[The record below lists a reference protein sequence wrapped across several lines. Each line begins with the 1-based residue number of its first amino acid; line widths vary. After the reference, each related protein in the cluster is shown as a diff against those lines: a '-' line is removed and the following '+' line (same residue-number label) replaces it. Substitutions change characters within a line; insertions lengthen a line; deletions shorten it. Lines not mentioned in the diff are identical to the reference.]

1 MDNTILNFEKRKL
14 EISTFLDY
22 LVLLDKDSIE
32 LKYTES
38 HEVKYKTVSPEFLT
52 TLTANSFLLLY
63 NVIESTIR
71 NSIIA
76 IYDNIKEEGVTF
88 DELSENLKKLWTKFE
103 TERFKEGNFRME
115 TIREFVL
122 DFANKIITKEVVMF
136 SEEWMD
142 FSGNLDA
149 NEIRGLADKIGFL
162 KSPDGRNLV
171 KIKDKRN
178 RLAHGEHTFYDVG
191 KDFSVRDILELKN
204 EVFAYLDDVVRNV
217 GIYVQ
222 NKSYK
227 SLVV

>member
-1 MDNTILNFEKRKL
+1 MNNTILNFEKRKV
-14 EISTFLDY
+14 EINTFLDY

-32 LKYTES
+32 LKYTENR
-38 HEVKYKTVSPEFLT
+38 ETKYESVSSEFLT

-88 DELSENLKKLWTKFE
+88 NELSDNLKKLWTKFE
-103 TERFKEGNFRME
+103 TDRFKEGNFRME

-122 DFANKIITKEVVMF
+122 DFANKIVTREVVIF

-149 NEIRGLADKIGFL
+149 QEIRGLADKIGFP
-162 KSPDGRNLV
+162 KSPNGRNLV
-171 KIKDKRN
+171 KIKEKRN

-191 KDFSVRDILELKN
+191 RDFSVRDIIELKN
-204 EVFAYLDDVVRNV
+204 EVFEYLDDVVRNV
-217 GIYVQ
+217 GIYIN
-222 NKSYK
+222 NKSFK
-227 SLVV
+227 TAIE